1 MIDRDDM
8 LELTRRMTPERTCL
22 RRMAGGYFDADGELD
37 NTFNIFFRNLSPV
50 DLKKNLEIAKAIPFG
65 RTNDQLKEYVIPG
78 TSMGPNSFYQLL
90 SGIRACR
97 LENDLLME
105 VLYEQMGLHYVSDGP
120 FAVTVF
126 HGVYDVPR
134 KASDKQYLSDSETVY
149 EFIIGSVCPVYQA
162 YEMGEPTF
170 GFLYPAYAERSA
182 ILNAVDIYEK
192 EPRES
197 QEDLTRIILGK

>member
-22 RRMAGGYFDADGELD
+22 RRMAGGYFDEEGELD
-37 NTFNIFFRNLSPV
+37 NTFNIFFRNLSPA

-65 RTNDQLKEYVIPG
+65 RTNDQLKEYAISG
-78 TSMGPNSFYQLL
+78 ENMGPNSFYKLL
-90 SGIRACR
+90 QGIRSCR

-105 VLYEQMGLHYVSDGP
+105 VLYEQMSLHYVSDGP

-126 HGVYDVPR
+126 HGVYDIPR
-134 KASDKQYLSDSETVY
+134 KGSDKQFLSDSENVY
-149 EFIIGSVCPVYQA
+149 EFIIGSVCPLIDE
-162 YEMGEPTF
+162 YEMGEPAF

-182 ILNAVDIYEK
+182 ILNAVDIYERD
-192 EPRES
+192 PS
-197 QEDLTRIILGK
+197 DPQEDLKRLMVGR